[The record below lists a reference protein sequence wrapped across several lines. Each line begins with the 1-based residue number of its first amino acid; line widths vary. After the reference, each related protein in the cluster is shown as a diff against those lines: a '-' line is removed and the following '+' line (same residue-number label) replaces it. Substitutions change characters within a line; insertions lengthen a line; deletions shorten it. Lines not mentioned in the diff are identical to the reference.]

1 MISDYSVGIFKL
13 FIVDVYIHPKNGGYV
28 YHPNRDEIIRDLC
41 RRLNNKKWIT
51 EKKEEACHA
60 TFVWL
65 NKKK

>member
-41 RRLNNKKWIT
+41 RRLNNKK
-51 EKKEEACHA
+51 
-60 TFVWL
+60 
-65 NKKK
+65 